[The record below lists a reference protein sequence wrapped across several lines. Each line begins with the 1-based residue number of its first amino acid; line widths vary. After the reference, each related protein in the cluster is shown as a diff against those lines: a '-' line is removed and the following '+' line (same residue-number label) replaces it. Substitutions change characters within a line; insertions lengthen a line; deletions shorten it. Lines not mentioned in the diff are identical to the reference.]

1 MSQSKPHFHPDKL
14 KQRKTQRKKNKEA
27 RAAAKK
33 AKHDTRNAARE
44 ERRQKAIK
52 NIGKP
57 DAALNKHFDSRT
69 AAASKKYQDSKK
81 KMKQRMIA
89 HHNGTGPPI
98 SRHQRRKEM
107 LAAVAANIN
116 AKAQI
121 AEDRL
126 LMKTDKMVDT
136 ITAYVD
142 TKLKDSGLPMI
153 FGIEAITLMMT
164 GIIDIIPI
172 PEVAVIGEAIEGA
185 SDALVSGIT
194 SIGPNSLTDMIES
207 QIMPVMVKFANIFQ
221 GIAASFSCCPQQN
234 RAPSIKMPA
243 KQDLKG
249 EFKKLTAIL
258 KEVEK
263 AVEKKKPANK
273 EKLMSELKGAQKSI
287 QDALIVLNKDQGGGS
302 RRRKTRRKRRHKIR
316 RKKRRRRYSKR
327 RY

>member
-33 AKHDTRNAARE
+33 AKHDTRNTARE
-44 ERRQKAIK
+44 ARRQKAIK
-52 NIGKP
+52 NIGEP
-57 DAALNKHFDSRT
+57 DTALNKHFDGRT
-69 AAASKKYQDSKK
+69 AAASKKYQDSKE
-81 KMKQRMIA
+81 KMKQRMMA
-89 HHNGTGPPI
+89 HHSGTGPPI
-98 SRHQRRKEM
+98 SRHQKRKEM

-116 AKAQI
+116 ARAQI

-126 LMKTDKMVDT
+126 LMKTDKLVDT
-136 ITAYVD
+136 VTAYVD

-153 FGIEAITLMMT
+153 MGIEAITLMVT
-164 GIIDIIPI
+164 LVIDIIPI
-172 PEVAVIGEAIEGA
+172 PEVAVLGEAVEAA

-194 SIGPNSLTDMIES
+194 SIGPNSITDMIES

-221 GIAASFSCCPQQN
+221 GIAASFSCCPQKN

-243 KQDLKG
+243 KQDLKV
-249 EFKKLTAIL
+249 EFKKLTTIL

-263 AVEKKKPANK
+263 AVGKKNPKNK
-273 EKLMSELKGAQKSI
+273 KQLMSDLSKAQKSI
-287 QDALIVLNKDQGGGS
+287 QEALNVLNKKQGGG
-302 RRRKTRRKRRHKIR
+302 RRHKTRRKRRRKIR
-316 RKKRRRRYSKR
+316 RKKRHRRYSKR

>member
-33 AKHDTRNAARE
+33 TKHATRNTARE
-44 ERRQKAIK
+44 ARRQKSIK
-52 NIGKP
+52 RIKEP
-57 DAALNKHFDSRT
+57 DDELDKHFDNRT
-69 AAASKKYQDSKK
+69 RTASKKYEDSKK
-81 KMKQRMIA
+81 RMKERMIA
-89 HHNGTGPPI
+89 SHDGTGPQI
-98 SRHQRRKEM
+98 SRHQGRKEM
-107 LAAVAANIN
+107 LAAVAANIT

-126 LMKTDKMVDT
+126 LMKTDKLVDT
-136 ITAYVD
+136 VTAYVD
-142 TKLKDSGLPMI
+142 TRLKDSGLPMI
-153 FGIEAITLMMT
+153 MGIEVITLMVT
-164 GIIDIIPI
+164 LVTDIIPI
-172 PEVAVIGEAIEGA
+172 PGVAVLGEAVEAA

-194 SIGPNSLTDMIES
+194 SVGPNSITNMIQS

-243 KQDLKG
+243 KQDLKV
-249 EFKKLTAIL
+249 EFKKLITIL

-263 AVEKKKPANK
+263 VVDKKNPTNKKKLQGDLSK
-273 EKLMSELKGAQKSI
+273 AQKSI
-287 QDALIVLNKDQGGGS
+287 KQALEVLDKKKQEGG
-302 RRRKTRRKRRHKIR
+302 RRRETRRKQHRKIR

-327 RY
+327 LY